1 MKTYSA
7 RNLLAA
13 GIIAALAGLTG
24 AGNAFAAEDHDHG
37 SAAAVLQLNAGS
49 KWETDAPLQQ
59 GMLKIRAAVEDKLPA
74 VHAGE
79 FSEAQY
85 QALGGAVEQQI
96 TYIVE
101 NCKLTPAADAVLHGV
116 IAELVDGVDVVTG
129 KKAVSDR
136 SQGVVHLVG
145 ALDNYGTYFAH
156 PGWTPVNAG
165 H

>member
-1 MKTYSA
+1 MKPTLPL
-7 RNLLAA
+7 LLA
-13 GIIAALAGLTG
+13 IALAAPMG
-24 AGNAFAAEDHDHG
+24 AFAADAHDHG
-37 SAAAVLQLNAGS
+37 KAAPHKLELNAGK
-49 KWETDAPLQQ
+49 KWSTDDALRQ
-59 GMLKIRAAVEDKLPA
+59 GMTTIHASVSQTLPA
-74 VHAGE
+74 AHSGKAKASDYDAFGQTV
-79 FSEAQY
+79 SAQI
-85 QALGGAVEQQI
+85 A
-96 TYIVE
+96 YIVE

-136 SQGVVHLVG
+136 SQGVLHLVG

>member
-1 MKTYSA
+1 MKTTLPL
-7 RNLLAA
+7 LLA
-13 GIIAALAGLTG
+13 IALAAPMG
-24 AGNAFAAEDHDHG
+24 AFAADAHDHG
-37 SAAAVLQLNAGS
+37 KAAPHKLELNAGK
-49 KWETDAPLQQ
+49 KWSTDDALRQ
-59 GMLKIRAAVEDKLPA
+59 GMTTIHASVSQTLPA
-74 VHAGE
+74 AHSGKANASDYDAFGQTV
-79 FSEAQY
+79 SAQI
-85 QALGGAVEQQI
+85 A
-96 TYIVE
+96 YIVE

-136 SQGVVHLVG
+136 SQGVLHLVG